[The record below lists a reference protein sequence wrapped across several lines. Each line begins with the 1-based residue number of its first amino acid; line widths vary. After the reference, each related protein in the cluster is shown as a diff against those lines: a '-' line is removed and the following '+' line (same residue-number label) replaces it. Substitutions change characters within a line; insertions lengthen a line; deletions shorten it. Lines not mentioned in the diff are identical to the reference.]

1 MSKKAGEI
9 IGHALATL
17 YEDIE
22 TKDKTKG
29 GNKKHRG
36 FRSKAGQRKANR
48 RYEGYGAK
56 SGKDHRN
63 DNHQPAPMPA
73 PLPATLPAP
82 MPAPLPATLPAFMPE
97 NAEKKKLEEE
107 IIALEAKKKKLLEEI
122 ENFQEALTQE
132 SLS

>member
-9 IGHALATL
+9 IGHALTTL

-22 TKDKTKG
+22 TKNKTKG
-29 GNKKHRG
+29 GNKRHRG
-36 FRSKAGQRKANR
+36 FRSKAGQRKVNR
-48 RYEGYGAK
+48 RYDGYGAK
-56 SGKDHRN
+56 PGKDHRN

-73 PLPATLPAP
+73 PLPAPLPAT
-82 MPAPLPATLPAFMPE
+82 LPATLPAFMPE

-122 ENFQEALTQE
+122 EDFQEALTQE